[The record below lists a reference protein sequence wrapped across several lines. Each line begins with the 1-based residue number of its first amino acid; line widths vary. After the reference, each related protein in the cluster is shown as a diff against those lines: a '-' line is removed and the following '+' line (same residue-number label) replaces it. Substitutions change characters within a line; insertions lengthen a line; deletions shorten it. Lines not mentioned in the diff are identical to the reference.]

1 MLVPAAV
8 VKNLNIAM
16 VEINEMLMQ
25 KYFKSV
31 VTSIILLLGTV
42 LLTAQSEVVRS
53 AEIDRMLAVFAA
65 KNKSQQTIK
74 AWRIQVVAV
83 SDRREMENEKSRFEN
98 IYPTMH
104 LEWIYDNPYYI
115 LKLRDAA
122 FKEKLDAL
130 NLLHRIKHRY
140 PAALL
145 VLDDVKPENVFSN
158 PDL

>member
-1 MLVPAAV
+1 MM
-8 VKNLNIAM
+8 I
-16 VEINEMLMQ
+16 Q
-25 KYFKSV
+25 KYFRTV
-31 VTSIILLLGTV
+31 LTPVILLFGVV
-42 LLTAQSEVVRS
+42 LMTAQSEVIRS
-53 AEIDRMLAVFAA
+53 PEIDRMLAVFAA
-65 KNKSQQTIK
+65 KNKSQETIK

-98 IYPTMH
+98 IYPTMR

-122 FKEKLDAL
+122 YKEKLDAL

-145 VLDDVKPENVFSN
+145 VLDDVKPEKVFSN

>member
-1 MLVPAAV
+1 MARAECRLYEAP
-8 VKNLNIAM
+8 
-16 VEINEMLMQ
+16 
-25 KYFKSV
+25 KS
-31 VTSIILLLGTV
+31 TECL
-42 LLTAQSEVVRS
+42 R
-53 AEIDRMLAVFAA
+53 VFAA
-65 KNKSQQTIK
+65 KNKSQETIK

-98 IYPTMH
+98 IYPTMR

-140 PAALL
+140 PAALV
-145 VLDDVKPENVFSN
+145 VLDDVKPEKVFSN